1 MIGINTNVSA
11 LNSAR
16 NLYGSQSS
24 LATSLQRLSS
34 GLRVNSAK
42 DDAAGLAIAERMNS
56 QVRGMKVAIRNANDG
71 ISMAQ
76 TAESAMGQVGEM
88 LQRMR
93 ELTVQASNATNQGGD
108 RDSLQKEFLQLQN
121 EITRVSQSTSFNGS
135 KILVGTGTQTFQVGA
150 NAGTSDQ
157 IDVAGLNLM
166 SSGAAVA
173 SAVNVATGA
182 LVINSTVTLAAS
194 FDAVISQLDAA
205 ITMVNDK
212 RADLGAVQN
221 RFTSTI
227 ASLQASVE
235 NQSAARGRIM
245 DADFASETANM
256 SRAQILQQAGT
267 AMLSQA
273 NQSPQQVLSLL
284 R

>member
-16 NLYGSQSS
+16 NLYGTQNS

-135 KILVGTGTQTFQVGA
+135 KILVGTNTQTFQVGA
-150 NAGTSDQ
+150 NAGTTDQ

-166 SSGAAVA
+166 SAGAAVA
-173 SAVNVATGA
+173 SSVAAA
-182 LVINSTVTLAAS
+182 LKIDNTVTLAAS
-194 FDAVISQLDAA
+194 FDAVLTQLDAA

-227 ASLQASVE
+227 TSLQASVE
-235 NQSAARGRIM
+235 NQTSARSRIM
-245 DADFASETANM
+245 DADFAAETSNL
-256 SRAQILQQAGT
+256 SRVQILQQAGT